1 MWSRLEKWHNNLE
14 AKMTKARYLEMCAQ
28 TGREPDPD
36 KCPPDENDFPYIVQ
50 RAIEVFNMLGDR
62 VASDIGYLGKDY
74 TLLPVHMDEF
84 IDDKQL
90 FLEIIAWLDSKLIK
104 KSSEEMKRA
113 RDEAKRK
120 SKH

>member
-1 MWSRLEKWHNNLE
+1 
-14 AKMTKARYLEMCAQ
+14 MTKARYLEMCAQ
-28 TGREPDPD
+28 TNREPDPD
-36 KCPPDENDFPYIVQ
+36 KCPPDENDFPFIVQ

-62 VASDIGYLGKDY
+62 VAADIGYLGKDY
-74 TLLPVHMDEF
+74 TLLSVHMDES
-84 IDDKQL
+84 IEDRQL

-104 KSSEEMKRA
+104 KSSDEMKRA